1 MGRPYR
7 RQHHVDRQPRRGR
20 RQEQRAAGCVGG
32 VERAIRRRVRL
43 GEPPVLNL
51 YTRIATEM
59 CAAHGILRV
68 TGYESVPGFDLPQA
82 VTQPREVVA
91 PADDVTSV
99 SPN

>member
-1 MGRPYR
+1 
-7 RQHHVDRQPRRGR
+7 
-20 RQEQRAAGCVGG
+20 
-32 VERAIRRRVRL
+32 
-43 GEPPVLNL
+43 VLNL

-91 PADDVTSV
+91 PASESRNERVAELT
-99 SPN
+99 